1 MPTNDDPFQPWN
13 NPMHRDN
20 PFAAHNDPMY
30 ADDPFKPWNDPFG
43 KSEDLT
49 DEEAKTYGINR
60 RRYDDD
66 EEDE

>member
-1 MPTNDDPFQPWN
+1 
-13 NPMHRDN
+13 MHRDN